1 MKIKT
6 KKLTVLALFS
16 AVAIIFSYIEAILP
30 PIWSA
35 IPGIKVGLS
44 NIVTVALLYKF
55 SLKEAAIVAFI
66 RIIII
71 ALLFGNVMTLIYS
84 IAGFVLSV
92 TIMAILKRTSLF
104 STVGVSIA
112 GGVFHNLGQIIVA
125 MILLQTK
132 EIGYYMIVLA
142 ITGTVAGILIGIA
155 GNFMLKYSNKLRI

>member
-1 MKIKT
+1 MKIET
-6 KKLTVLALFS
+6 KNITVMALFS

-35 IPGIKVGLS
+35 IPGIKVGLA
-44 NIVTVALLYKF
+44 NIVTVTLLYKF
-55 SLKEAAIVAFI
+55 SIKEASIVAFI

-71 ALLFGNVMTLIYS
+71 ALLFGNAMTMIYS

-92 TIMAILKRTSLF
+92 AIMDILKRMNLF

-125 MILLQTK
+125 MLLLQTK

-155 GNFMLKYSNKLRI
+155 SNLMLKYSNKLRL

>member
-1 MKIKT
+1 M
-6 KKLTVLALFS
+6 ALFS

-35 IPGIKVGLS
+35 IPGIKVGLA
-44 NIVTVALLYKF
+44 NIVTVTLLYKF
-55 SLKEAAIVAFI
+55 SIKEASIVAFI

-71 ALLFGNVMTLIYS
+71 ALLFGNAMTLIYS

-92 TIMAILKRTSLF
+92 AIMDILKRTNLF

-125 MILLQTK
+125 MLLLQTK

-155 GNFMLKYSNKLRI
+155 SNLMLKYSNKLRL

>member
-92 TIMAILKRTSLF
+92 TIMAILKKTSLF

-155 GNFMLKYSNKLRI
+155 GNLMLKYSNKLRI